1 MNLFHP
7 PITLGY
13 IDPGSGAMLL
23 QWLIA
28 GIAGVG
34 FYFRRV
40 IGKLFRRLFG
50 KGDKTDDQ
58 EDTPSDK

>member
-1 MNLFHP
+1 MSLLRA
-7 PITLGY
+7 PIVLGY

-23 QWLIA
+23 QWIIA
-28 GIAGVG
+28 GVAGVG

-50 KGDKTDDQ
+50 KGDKNDPQDP
-58 EDTPSDK
+58 DSSK